1 MALKLATA
9 EPIAADPLRAD
20 LASKIEAA
28 KRCHLALH
36 ATRARHAKATLA
48 ARDAATAL
56 ATAEAEVVAARERRI
71 AQVAAGMAP
80 LIARLLIRQQYRR
93 HLER

>member
-28 KRCHLALH
+28 KRLSP
-36 ATRARHAKATLA
+36 RASRNPSTSRQGNAGG
-48 ARDAATAL
+48 
-56 ATAEAEVVAARERRI
+56 ERRCHR
-71 AQVAAGMAP
+71 AGHCRGRSRGGSRKAHCP
-80 LIARLLIRQQYRR
+80 SGGRHR
-93 HLER
+93 HL